1 MEFSSDILIESGL
14 NLAGY
19 LVVAVLLYLLI
30 GRRTSKRAKQIA
42 SPDGSIAAATPTVS
56 PATSARPRSAD
67 NPVFISLA
75 AGTSTATAPRT
86 AKSVVPDSDVVE
98 QISRRENRRAIYREA
113 RRLLALGNSR
123 RELMDK
129 FPLTEDEIELLS
141 VAGKA

>member
-30 GRRTSKRAKQIA
+30 GRRTSTRTKQVA
-42 SPDGSIAAATPTVS
+42 SPTGPVVVTTPTTSIAATAK
-56 PATSARPRSAD
+56 PRSAD

-75 AGTSTATAPRT
+75 ANASTAPSSHA
-86 AKSVVPDSDVVE
+86 AKSVAPDSEVVE

>member
-30 GRRTSKRAKQIA
+30 GRRNSTRTKQAASTAGPIA
-42 SPDGSIAAATPTVS
+42 TAAPTVS
-56 PATSARPRSAD
+56 HVAAAKQPPAD
-67 NPVFISLA
+67 NPVFIPLA
-75 AGTSTATAPRT
+75 AGAPAVPSSQS
-86 AKSVVPDSDVVE
+86 AKSIVPDSDVME

-129 FPLTEDEIELLS
+129 FPLTEDEVELLS

>member
-1 MEFSSDILIESGL
+1 MEFSSEILIESGL

-19 LVVAVLLYLLI
+19 LVVAVLLYLMI
-30 GRRTSKRAKQIA
+30 GRRSSTRTKQPA
-42 SPDGSIAAATPTVS
+42 LPSSPVAAPAPTIS
-56 PATSARPRSAD
+56 PAASAKPRSAD
-67 NPVFISLA
+67 NPVFIPLGASA
-75 AGTSTATAPRT
+75 SPTPTTKTG
-86 AKSVVPDSDVVE
+86 KSVAPDTDVVE

>member
-1 MEFSSDILIESGL
+1 MEFSSGILIESGL

-19 LVVAVLLYLLI
+19 LVVAVLLYILI
-30 GRRTSKRAKQIA
+30 GRRTSKQAKQAA
-42 SPDGSIAAATPTVS
+42 SPANAVAAMAPTVTLAPS
-56 PATSARPRSAD
+56 PKQRPAD

-75 AGTSTATAPRT
+75 AGAP
-86 AKSVVPDSDVVE
+86 AAPSSHAVKAIAPDSDVVE